1 MLLVKDDDKRLISAA
16 DNADFFWFRS
26 SLAILQRTTNLWL
39 LWRQI
44 PTLLMIFTTIV
55 INKWIQVQSQHG
67 NTVAIFSATLVSRMP
82 YRAADMLFTDNRA
95 RKIWKWIRTLSR
107 QFLQHPTYPNYPT
120 SARHQLIRHLYPIAT
135 IPCPHHMSDPPV
147 RQRHP
152 VRLLV
157 VLLLLEILHSPS
169 SI

>member
-1 MLLVKDDDKRLISAA
+1 MPCCSFHFFSKLFFRPPAYALSPTLVRHPKKFRRASRHRAIAYRIDLSPPVACICFSDALRPLICVLLVKDDDKRLISAA

-95 RKIWKWIRTLSR
+95 RKI
-107 QFLQHPTYPNYPT
+107 
-120 SARHQLIRHLYPIAT
+120 
-135 IPCPHHMSDPPV
+135 
-147 RQRHP
+147 
-152 VRLLV
+152 
-157 VLLLLEILHSPS
+157 
-169 SI
+169 

>member
-1 MLLVKDDDKRLISAA
+1 MPCCSFHFFSKLFFKTPGLCTIAYSCTPPQKFRRASRHRAIAYRIDLSPPVACICFCDALRPLICVLLVKDDDKRLISAA

-67 NTVAIFSATLVSRMP
+67 STVAIYFCYPRIAYAVPCRRHAV
-82 YRAADMLFTDNRA
+82 YR
-95 RKIWKWIRTLSR
+95 
-107 QFLQHPTYPNYPT
+107 
-120 SARHQLIRHLYPIAT
+120 
-135 IPCPHHMSDPPV
+135 
-147 RQRHP
+147 
-152 VRLLV
+152 
-157 VLLLLEILHSPS
+157 
-169 SI
+169 